1 MSFLENALTRPSGLT
16 SLKSCLVRLAGNE
29 TKHGFNRVG
38 FGASG
43 LRAGSDRSACM
54 VGPSTPT
61 FNLKPPGG
69 AITPLCTERNTRDL
83 CPRPRSQR
91 LSYLSTSNPR
101 RLPCLGSLQ
110 FGLGARRRD
119 LDAQAPNWGHRCSR
133 SRALKELSGKIF
145 SGDQGLSPKIYP
157 LMILPQVHLRKPC
170 YDFYF
175 L

>member
-1 MSFLENALTRPSGLT
+1 MSEDSVPGRRRPCLGGSRIPLLLSPPKRLT

-43 LRAGSDRSACM
+43 LRAGSGRKACM

-119 LDAQAPNWGHRCSR
+119 LDAQAPGGDISA
-133 SRALKELSGKIF
+133 RATELH
-145 SGDQGLSPKIYP
+145 QG
-157 LMILPQVHLRKPC
+157 VLRN
-170 YDFYF
+170 
-175 L
+175 